1 MTTNVGIKRA
11 YDSMQASDGYRVFVD
26 RLWPRG
32 VSKENLKF
40 DDWCKDLAP
49 SPALRTW
56 FGHKI
61 EHWDEFKAN
70 YQTELRAQE
79 QQARMQDV
87 LAAAGKQPVTL
98 IYAAKDPVH
107 NHARV
112 LAEEMSRL
120 APAKRKTGSK

>member
-1 MTTNVGIKRA
+1 MATDVGIKRA
-11 YDSMQASDGYRVFVD
+11 YDDMQSSDGYRVFVD

-40 DDWCKDLAP
+40 DAWNKDLAP
-49 SPALRTW
+49 SPALRIW

-70 YQTELRAQE
+70 YQTELRAPE
-79 QQARMQDV
+79 QQARMRDV
-87 LAAAGKQPVTL
+87 LAAAGKQRITL
-98 IYAAKDPVH
+98 VYAAKDPVH

-112 LAEEMSRL
+112 LAEEIARVTPL
-120 APAKRKTGSK
+120 KHKKV